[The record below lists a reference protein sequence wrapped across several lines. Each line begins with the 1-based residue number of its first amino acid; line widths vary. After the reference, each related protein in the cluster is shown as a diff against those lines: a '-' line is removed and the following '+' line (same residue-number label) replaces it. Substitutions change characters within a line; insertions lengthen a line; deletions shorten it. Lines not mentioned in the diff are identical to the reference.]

1 MKDIVVNIS
10 TGKGDEYHLRLSS
23 AGGKYLSQEVYRM
36 IEGNI
41 EILAVELERVRGNMP
56 TGHIVLSQIEKVIA
70 DTFMKYPNM
79 IICYFCDFLSPI
91 PATRKKIPAQ
101 QYRSILFTRMFERYV
116 SQHSIGD
123 IMQSV
128 LTIGGIGEDFYIH
141 LIARSEHIKYVNM
154 ISEDIR
160 TGYSK

>member
-56 TGHIVLSQIEKVIA
+56 TGHIVS
-70 DTFMKYPNM
+70 
-79 IICYFCDFLSPI
+79 
-91 PATRKKIPAQ
+91 
-101 QYRSILFTRMFERYV
+101 
-116 SQHSIGD
+116 
-123 IMQSV
+123 
-128 LTIGGIGEDFYIH
+128 
-141 LIARSEHIKYVNM
+141 
-154 ISEDIR
+154 
-160 TGYSK
+160 